1 MRRLIVLFALV
12 LLFAS
17 TASFAQQDLVPRYDV
32 FTGFS
37 YLSTPKLN
45 LFQRGFN
52 GEAGINVRRWVSLGG
67 DFSIFSGHSSL
78 TTAEL
83 DPSQLAKLAPLA
95 GLLPPGVPFS
105 SLSVPFDATTFT
117 FTAGPQFNYRHWN
130 AITPFIR
137 PAIGGIHEH
146 VTAKPNNPITQ
157 GLVAVLV
164 PSGEKSDT
172 TIFYGIGGGFD
183 LNPSRHIG
191 IRLAADFVHLKLFDG
206 FLKDPRNAIRFS
218 VGPTFRWGEMTK

>member
-1 MRRLIVLFALV
+1 MRRMFVLFATC
-12 LLFAS
+12 LLLAS
-17 TASFAQQDLVPRYDV
+17 TVAFAQDTVPRYDV

-67 DFSIFSGHSSL
+67 DFSVFTGHSSL
-78 TTAEL
+78 TADEL
-83 DPSQLAKLAPLA
+83 DPRQLAPLA
-95 GLLPPGVPFS
+95 GLVPPGV
-105 SLSVPFDATTFT
+105 LAGVSVPFDATTYT
-117 FTAGPQFNYRHWN
+117 FTAGPQFNYRHWS

-146 VTAKPNNPITQ
+146 VTVKPNTPLTTALV
-157 GLVAVLV
+157 GLLI

-172 TIFYGIGGGFD
+172 TVFWGVGGGFD
-183 LNPSRHIG
+183 LNPTRHVG
-191 IRLAADFVHLKLFDG
+191 IRLAADFVNLKLFSG
-206 FLKDPRNAIRFS
+206 LLKDRRNAIRFS
-218 VGPTFRWGEMTK
+218 IGPTFRWGEMK

>member
-1 MRRLIVLFALV
+1 MFVLFATC
-12 LLFAS
+12 LLLAS
-17 TASFAQQDLVPRYDV
+17 TVAFAQDTVPRYDV

-67 DFSIFSGHSSL
+67 DFSVFTGHSSL
-78 TTAEL
+78 TAAEL
-83 DPSQLAKLAPLA
+83 DPRQLAPLA
-95 GLLPPGVPFS
+95 GLVPPSVLAGV
-105 SLSVPFDATTFT
+105 SVPFDATTYT
-117 FTAGPQFNYRHWN
+117 FTAGPQFNYRHWS

-146 VTAKPNNPITQ
+146 VTVKPNTPLTTALV
-157 GLVAVLV
+157 GLLI

-172 TIFYGIGGGFD
+172 TVFWGVGGGFD
-183 LNPSRHIG
+183 LNPTRHVG
-191 IRLAADFVHLKLFDG
+191 VRLAADFVNLKLFSG
-206 FLKDPRNAIRFS
+206 LLKDRRNAVRFS
-218 VGPTFRWGEMTK
+218 IGPTFRWGEMK